1 MSLPALV
8 AATVIGATLALPAAA
23 QFQRPGD
30 AVKYRQ
36 AAFTVMGNHFSRIAA
51 MAQGRVPFDAAA
63 AAANA
68 DIVATMV
75 QLPYAAFLDGTTE
88 GSKAKPLIWTERAK
102 FDAAAAKTREEV
114 MKLQA
119 AAKSGDLER
128 IKAAVGATGASCKA
142 CHDTYR
148 D

>member
-1 MSLPALV
+1 MTLPAIL
-8 AATVIGATLALPAAA
+8 AAAVIGAAVSLPAAA

-36 AAFTVMGNHFSRIAA
+36 AAFTVMGNHLGRIGA

-68 DIVATMV
+68 DIVAAMV
-75 QLPYAAFLDGTTE
+75 QLPYAAFLEGTAE
-88 GSKAKPLIWTERAK
+88 GTKAKPLIWTERAK

-114 MKLQA
+114 MKLQV

-128 IKAAVGATGASCKA
+128 IRAAVGATGASCKA
-142 CHDTYR
+142 CHDVYR